1 MLPMEEPKQRS
12 SLGLQA
18 FLDPTTSFQAL
29 LEQKNRDNQPQAD
42 QSGVEGLAKFAQD
55 SSTDQSSVSDFGEH
69 LVGGFVRQLSDESV
83 YGFADTT
90 QQDFDESA
98 EETKDQSLPEESSPL
113 RGFRPKFENRKGKRD
128 AGSSTASS
136 SNKYQSSPRQVMNS
150 PREGG
155 EQAMLAQK
163 GAQALMQIANQGV
176 EGLAQL
182 TGQEPSPDQSST
194 TDFDDDLD
202 DGFVRQSSFQSGAF
216 RRQVSDASIQAFTES
231 PQKDAGAGMEEA
243 KGQRSLFKNTPPMQ
257 TSCQKGKI
265 GKSKGEVDTQAS
277 MHLVSTG
284 CGPSDHSS
292 VGTDFDDDFDDGFV
306 RQSSFRS
313 GAFMRQVSEHSVQ
326 SIDQFVHALQQGIR
340 ASTEQGRDFRPK
352 GKGRNSKGDGASSSG
367 FIDPATPSLLTF
379 DTSADCP
386 EQSSLAQKGAQALVQ
401 LANRGVQGL
410 AKLTHD
416 GPTTQLSNTDHSS
429 NTDFDDDFD
438 GDGFVRQ
445 LSFGTGG
452 FVRQTS
458 LALSDCFARQVSA
471 ADSVQAFGDAIT
483 KDFRTSAEEAKALD
497 QADQN
502 VPQANRPKDLD
513 LCAKLVQQSVHTC
526 TQLVKDGVLACE
538 RLEAKALQDQRNILS
553 AAFDAT
559 LVVNVAQ
566 DGLIVDCNEA
576 AEGLFGMA
584 VKGKSLSDMVIE
596 QSHKDLERLMVSGMD
611 SSSGAV
617 GRVLVTAED
626 ADDMQFDCEVKIV
639 NPLSDKSSDLLF
651 LGVNLVGEKRAAMDT
666 VSEQGTSNDT
676 EFTLAFTQTDDG
688 YAMESGT
695 QTIVENS
702 TICVQTDVSVDT
714 SAVLDDPNGWP
725 LNRRRPPRLP
735 SVEGAPD
742 VRGVGCGPSPRRGMS
757 PRSRSHRH
765 SPNVKP
771 PSSTLTPTLPDQQTS
786 NRAQSEPP
794 RSQQI
799 SSSSTRR
806 GTQMGSLNGE
816 WIAVSANGGD
826 TNSISD
832 LNAWLARLTILG
844 DTVILGD
851 GTMAKLGRRRDGFF
865 LLYGGL
871 LVLDGD
877 HLHRDGKSGNRVTFA
892 RCEEKQHSEISA
904 DDDAASF
911 VE

>member
-1 MLPMEEPKQRS
+1 MLPMEEPKQRP

-176 EGLAQL
+176 EGLAKL
-182 TGQEPSPDQSST
+182 TGQESSQDQSST
-194 TDFDDDLD
+194 TDLDEDVD
-202 DGFVRQSSFQSGAF
+202 DGF
-216 RRQVSDASIQAFTES
+216 
-231 PQKDAGAGMEEA
+231 
-243 KGQRSLFKNTPPMQ
+243 L
-257 TSCQKGKI
+257 
-265 GKSKGEVDTQAS
+265 
-277 MHLVSTG
+277 
-284 CGPSDHSS
+284 
-292 VGTDFDDDFDDGFV
+292 

-765 SPNVKP
+765 SPNVEP